1 MPDVSNAELVAMMQ
15 AMMARLDSIEA
26 RLDNHAP
33 TTTADA
39 RLVRAVDGAVARAAA
54 NGLDVD
60 ARAQAAVGMLEVLT
74 RPDMVG
80 IVELIGCNADVF
92 TALLRTL
99 AQSPGTL
106 DLITQT
112 VASFLAQRD
121 EHGRTLEQQLT
132 ELMGLAKRLTNPVI
146 IGHIKAALDVFE
158 ESPDLYALGVDYLQ
172 QMVKQ
177 IVDLEGDIP
186 TRIEHGVKLLEAAT
200 RPELVA
206 MANDALALASRHP
219 ETARQLM
226 GVANGMLDRVAASDL
241 DLEQL
246 AGQAWDLLELAATP
260 ENISLA
266 RDGLALVAK
275 LNGTTPVLMGLADEL
290 VTKVNDPG
298 FGFEE
303 RARTGLALLEK
314 LSEPDTLAA
323 VQQLTDS
330 GVMDPAVMQ
339 LMARVGKA
347 LRTSTAGEIRPVG
360 MFGALGALR
369 SQRLQLAMG
378 FGLDFAEQLGEALEQ
393 PLAITDQGA

>member
-1 MPDVSNAELVAMMQ
+1 
-15 AMMARLDSIEA
+15 
-26 RLDNHAP
+26 
-33 TTTADA
+33 
-39 RLVRAVDGAVARAAA
+39 
-54 NGLDVD
+54 
-60 ARAQAAVGMLEVLT
+60 
-74 RPDMVG
+74 
-80 IVELIGCNADVF
+80 
-92 TALLRTL
+92 
-99 AQSPGTL
+99 
-106 DLITQT
+106 
-112 VASFLAQRD
+112 
-121 EHGRTLEQQLT
+121 
-132 ELMGLAKRLTNPVI
+132 
-146 IGHIKAALDVFE
+146 
-158 ESPDLYALGVDYLQ
+158 
-172 QMVKQ
+172 
-177 IVDLEGDIP
+177 
-186 TRIEHGVKLLEAAT
+186 
-200 RPELVA
+200 

-378 FGLDFAEQLGEALEQ
+378 LGLDFAEQRGEALEQ

>member
-26 RLDNHAP
+26 RLDNYAP

-132 ELMGLAKRLTNPVI
+132 ELMSLAKRLTNPVI

-186 TRIEHGVKLLEAAT
+186 TRI
-200 RPELVA
+200 
-206 MANDALALASRHP
+206 
-219 ETARQLM
+219 
-226 GVANGMLDRVAASDL
+226 
-241 DLEQL
+241 
-246 AGQAWDLLELAATP
+246 
-260 ENISLA
+260 
-266 RDGLALVAK
+266 
-275 LNGTTPVLMGLADEL
+275 
-290 VTKVNDPG
+290 
-298 FGFEE
+298 
-303 RARTGLALLEK
+303 
-314 LSEPDTLAA
+314 
-323 VQQLTDS
+323 
-330 GVMDPAVMQ
+330 
-339 LMARVGKA
+339 
-347 LRTSTAGEIRPVG
+347 
-360 MFGALGALR
+360 
-369 SQRLQLAMG
+369 
-378 FGLDFAEQLGEALEQ
+378 
-393 PLAITDQGA
+393 